1 VTAVIIIVVIVVL
14 LALFLVVSYNGM
26 VRGRNKVDESWSGI
40 DVQLKRRH
48 DLIPNLVETVKGYAT
63 HEREVFQAVTDART
77 RAMSASTPAAAGA
90 AEGILGQAI
99 GRLFAVA
106 EAYPDLKASQNFL
119 ELQGTLNQLESE
131 IAAARRI
138 YNSNVQSYN
147 TRIQSFPG
155 VTLAGPFG
163 FQKREFFEL
172 DNPADREPVAV
183 SFSDPP
189 AAAPTAAPAAPVA
202 APPAADPA
210 PAAPAAPA
218 APDAPADPPATS

>member
-1 VTAVIIIVVIVVL
+1 VIAVIIIVVIVVL
-14 LALFLVVSYNGM
+14 IALFVVASYNGM

-131 IAAARRI
+131 IAASRRI

-183 SFSDPP
+183 SFSDAPP
-189 AAAPTAAPAAPVA
+189 AAPAAPVA
-202 APPAADPA
+202 PVAAPDPA
-210 PAAPAAPA
+210 PAAPE
-218 APDAPADPPATS
+218 APADPPATS

>member
-77 RAMSASTPAAAGA
+77 RAMSASTPAAA
-90 AEGILGQAI
+90 EGILGQAI
-99 GRLFAVA
+99 VRLFAVA